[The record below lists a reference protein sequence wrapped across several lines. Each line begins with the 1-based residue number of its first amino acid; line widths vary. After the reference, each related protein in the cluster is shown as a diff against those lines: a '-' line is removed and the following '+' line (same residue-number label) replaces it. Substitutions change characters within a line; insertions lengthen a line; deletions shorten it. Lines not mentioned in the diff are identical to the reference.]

1 VHSAD
6 EVVQAAWSAT
16 VPADN
21 TGDPTKKDLSEVTM
35 EDGIQSDSSH
45 PSTIF
50 MASQTDLAEPS
61 SDPTSHD
68 TNMIS
73 SKEDLDENILNN
85 SCT

>member
-1 VHSAD
+1 
-6 EVVQAAWSAT
+6 
-16 VPADN
+16 
-21 TGDPTKKDLSEVTM
+21 M

-45 PSTIF
+45 TSTIF

>member
-6 EVVQAAWSAT
+6 EVVKAAWAT
-16 VPADN
+16 EPADN
-21 TGDPTKKDLSEVTM
+21 TGDLTKKDLSEVTM